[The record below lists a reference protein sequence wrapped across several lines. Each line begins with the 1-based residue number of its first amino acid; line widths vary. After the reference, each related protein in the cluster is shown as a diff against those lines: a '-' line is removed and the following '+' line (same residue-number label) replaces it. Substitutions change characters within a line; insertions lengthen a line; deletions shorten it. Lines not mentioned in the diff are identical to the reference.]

1 LDKLTIMQAS
11 RLDDNDIL
19 EYLKKYFEIE
29 SSENLEAWG
38 IFNIGTNHQTDKNFY
53 TIKNIKTK
61 NKLAIEYPI
70 IDLEEKQKVRNNGI
84 YIPFAIGEELV
95 KSLEPNKELFVSC
108 NLILSEKH
116 IRKQNDNPMLLQV
129 DSKSIEILK
138 QIPRKIEIL
147 DDIDNLYIE
156 ENTFNMIN
164 ELHNIDELL
173 IQKEKEVSDE
183 KLKLEAKQI
192 TLSSELK
199 ELENNHDEKIQTLH
213 NKELKK
219 QKSLDKLEENT
230 KFITKEIKDKKSEL
244 SGLTI
249 KVQEIQKILKNEED
263 TMAKKLEKLR
273 AYIKDK
279 ADTLLNLE
287 FIDQEEYNNLL
298 MINQNAK
305 LNEKFVD
312 FENDLHSDKQ
322 QAVSHIQ
329 AYLFEQD
336 IVYPR
341 YILEDFFALVQTNDL
356 IILAGE
362 SGSGKTNLIKSF
374 AQAIGGK
381 SFIIPVKPNWTS
393 SEDLLGYYNPLEK
406 KYLTT
411 HFLEALLEAIDNP
424 DIPYFICLDEMNLAR
439 VEYYFADFLSL
450 LEERGEQPEIKLYSE
465 DESAHILSEF
475 NMVLSL
481 IESTKEKLGKNNIK
495 DYIGI
500 LEDTEI
506 NQELKRVFGFSDKD
520 SLIKYHSDLKRMLS
534 GILSTPSSIIFPK
547 NVRIIGAINIDETT
561 HYLSPKILDRAHIMK
576 FESPLLNDWGEI
588 AKEIE
593 DFENKD
599 LKIKINI
606 ENLGTRELYPSFD
619 RNDEFCKAIT
629 NMTKEYF
636 SPLGV
641 EVGLRTIR
649 QGLNYQKIFSEQGSD
664 KELVMNN
671 FIIHKI
677 LPKMTF
683 DGKKKVGEIAKNDLL
698 LQFKENLK
706 DYIDQNLAK
715 SQSIDAI
722 TEIEKIIKISEN
734 NEGIVNYWA

>member
-1 LDKLTIMQAS
+1 MQAS